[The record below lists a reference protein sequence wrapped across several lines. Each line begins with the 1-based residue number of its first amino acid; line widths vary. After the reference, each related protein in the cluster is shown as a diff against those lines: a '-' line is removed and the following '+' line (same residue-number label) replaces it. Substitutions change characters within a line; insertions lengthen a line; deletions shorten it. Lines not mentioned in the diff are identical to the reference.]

1 MTDQEPPDSTPAFE
15 SPKSPKRWILG
26 EPLATSE
33 MEGQL
38 LPKRIALPIFSSD
51 ALSSVA
57 YGPQELLLVLTAGGL
72 SFIAFTPWVAAAVVV
87 LMIVVVLSYRLV
99 IKAYPSGGGDYEVAS
114 KNIGEWAG
122 LTVGAALLTDYVLTV
137 AVSIS
142 SGVDNIISA
151 LPFLAPGRVWIAIAF
166 LAVLVIMNL
175 RGVRESGKAF
185 AVPTYLF
192 IGSLGVT
199 VVVGLVRLALGDL
212 PLADSAQYQVHP
224 QDLTQA
230 GLVLLLLRAFASGCS
245 ALTGVEAI
253 SNGVQAFRIPKIR
266 NAQRTL
272 VLMGSIAVLLFAGV
286 AVLAVAT
293 QIHYVEHSCDLIGL
307 ANCASIPEPTVIA
320 QLATAVFG
328 AGSVPFFI
336 LQVATAAVLL
346 LAANTA
352 FNGFPLLGAVLA
364 KEEYAPRSL
373 STRGDRLVLSNGV
386 LALAIGAAILIL
398 AFEANVSSL
407 IQLYVIGVF
416 TSFTLGQTGMIIHW
430 RRAFRR
436 RRETGRPLDTRQ
448 ARKEGR
454 GLVGGIVV
462 NSIGAVMVA
471 TVLVIVT
478 ITKFTHGAWVVF
490 VLMPIL
496 WIVMRGIN
504 RYYARVRRSL
514 TPDRVT
520 EFGSSGDHA
529 IVLIGDLTK
538 PALKSLDY
546 AIAMLHDSLEAVH
559 IAIDAEAAQRLERQW
574 EAFHIRVPLTIL
586 DSPYRGISEPLIQ
599 HIAER
604 RASHGSAV
612 VTVYLSEFVVGHWWQ
627 RVLHNHRSRRI
638 ESKLM
643 LVPGVTVAVVP
654 WVLEEAQLLLKRP
667 PRPMVGD
674 ARRGEPERPLI
685 RRHITLDE
693 QMVAVPPRRPRPG
706 GPRSAPD
713 YR

>member
-1 MTDQEPPDSTPAFE
+1 MTDQEPPDSTLLND

-114 KNIGEWAG
+114 KNVGEWAG
-122 LTVGAALLTDYVLTV
+122 LTVAAALLTDYVLTV

-151 LPFLAPGRVWIAIAF
+151 LPVLAGGRVWIALGF
-166 LAVLVIMNL
+166 LALIVFMNL
-175 RGVRESGKAF
+175 RGVTESGKAF
-185 AVPTYLF
+185 AIPTYLF
-192 IGSLGVT
+192 IGSLGLT

-212 PLADSAQYQVHP
+212 PVAASSQYQVAP
-224 QDLTQA
+224 QDVTQA

-253 SNGVQAFRIPKIR
+253 SNGVQAFRLPKIR

-272 VLMGSIAVLLFAGV
+272 VMMGSIAVVLFAGV
-286 AVLAVAT
+286 ATLAIAT
-293 QIHYVEHSCDLIGL
+293 RIHYVETSCDLVGL
-307 ANCASIPEPTVIA
+307 ANCANIPEPTVIA
-320 QLATAVFG
+320 QIAAAVFG
-328 AGSVPFFI
+328 GGSIPFFI

-364 KEEYAPRSL
+364 KEEYAPKSL

-386 LALAIGAAILIL
+386 IALAVGAGILIL
-398 AFEANVSSL
+398 AFEANVSAL

-416 TSFTLGQTGMIIHW
+416 TSFTLGQSGMIIHW
-430 RRAFRR
+430 RRALKRMR
-436 RRETGRPLDTRQ
+436 QTGRPLDTRQ
-448 ARKEGR
+448 ARRERR
-454 GLVGGIVV
+454 GLIGGLII
-462 NSIGAVMVA
+462 NSVGAVMVA
-471 TVLVIVT
+471 TVLIIVT
-478 ITKFTHGAWVVF
+478 ITKFTHGAYVVF
-490 VLMPIL
+490 ILMPVL
-496 WIVMRGIN
+496 WILMRSIN
-504 RYYARVRRSL
+504 RYYARIKRSI

-520 EFGSSGDHA
+520 AFGSSGDHA
-529 IVLIGDLTK
+529 IVLVGELTK

-559 IAIDAEAAQRLERQW
+559 VAIDEAAARKLERQW
-574 EAFHIRVPLTIL
+574 DAHGIQVPLTIL
-586 DSPYRGISEPLIQ
+586 DSPYRGISEPLVQ
-599 HIAER
+599 HLAEHK
-604 RASHGSAV
+604 ASHGSEV
-612 VTVYLSEFVVGHWWQ
+612 ITVYISEYVVGHWWQ
-627 RVLHNHRSRRI
+627 RILHNHRSRRI

-643 LVPGVTVAVVP
+643 LVPGVTVSVVP
-654 WVLEEAQLLLKRP
+654 WVLDEARLMLKRP

-674 ARRGEPERPLI
+674 ARRGEPGRPLI
-685 RRHITLDE
+685 RKHITMGRQL
-693 QMVAVPPRRPRPG
+693 VATPPERASVVR
-706 GPRSAPD
+706 AQKAQ
-713 YR
+713 